1 MASLQET
8 ITEHLKD
15 AMKKKEELRL
25 GTLRMLKSELQYEL
39 TKTGAQTLEDDAVL
53 TLIRRAVKKRQEA
66 REQFE
71 KGGRPEMAEKEAAE
85 IKVLEAY
92 LPASVSEDVLKKKIE
107 EVVAEVKPAGPQDFG
122 KVMGKVMAA
131 FKGQNVDGNTVN
143 KLVRELV
150 K

>member
-1 MASLQET
+1 
-8 ITEHLKD
+8 
-15 AMKKKEELRL
+15 MKKKEELRL

-39 TKTGAQTLEDDAVL
+39 TKTGAQTLDDDAVL
-53 TLIRRAVKKRQEA
+53 TLIRRGIKKRQEA

-71 KGGRPEMAEKEAAE
+71 KGGRPEMAEKEGLE
-85 IKVLEAY
+85 IKILEVY
-92 LPASVSEDVLKKKIE
+92 LPASVSEDVLRKKIE
-107 EVVAEVKPAGPQDFG
+107 EVIAEVKPAGPQEFG

-131 FKGQNVDGNTVN
+131 FKGQSVDGNTVN

>member
-39 TKTGAQTLEDDAVL
+39 TKTGAQTLDDDAVL
-53 TLIRRAVKKRQEA
+53 ALIRRGIKKRQEA
-66 REQFE
+66 REQFD

-85 IKVLEAY
+85 IKVLEVY
-92 LPASVSEDVLKKKIE
+92 LPASVSEDVLRKKIE
-107 EVVAEVKPAGPQDFG
+107 EVILEVKPSGPQEFG

>member
-39 TKTGAQTLEDDAVL
+39 TKTGAQTLDDDAVL
-53 TLIRRAVKKRQEA
+53 TLIRRGIKKRQEA

-85 IKVLEAY
+85 IKILEVY
-92 LPASVSEDVLKKKIE
+92 LPASVSEDVLRKKIE
-107 EVVAEVKPAGPQDFG
+107 EVIAEVKPAGPQEFG

-143 KLVRELV
+143 RLVRELV

>member
-39 TKTGAQTLEDDAVL
+39 TKTGAQTLDDDAVL
-53 TLIRRAVKKRQEA
+53 TLIRRGIKKRQEA

-85 IKVLEAY
+85 IKILEVY
-92 LPASVSEDVLKKKIE
+92 LPASVSEDVLRKKIE
-107 EVVAEVKPAGPQDFG
+107 EVIAEVKPAGPQEFG

>member
-39 TKTGAQTLEDDAVL
+39 TKTGAQTLDDDAVL
-53 TLIRRAVKKRQEA
+53 TLIRRGIKKRQEA

-71 KGGRPEMAEKEAAE
+71 KGGRPEMAEKEGLE
-85 IKVLEAY
+85 IKILEVY
-92 LPASVSEDVLKKKIE
+92 LPASVSEDVLRKKIE
-107 EVVAEVKPAGPQDFG
+107 EVIAEVKPAGPQEFG

-131 FKGQNVDGNTVN
+131 FKGQSVDGNTVN

>member
-92 LPASVSEDVLKKKIE
+92 LPASVSEDVLRKKIE
-107 EVVAEVKPAGPQDFG
+107 EVVAELKPAGPQDFG